1 MAFTLYENLCYPR
14 STVAFCST
22 SSSSCILHVLTVGNF
37 SQVITPI
44 IEWIPVDVI
53 NLHALN
59 GPTTIDPRKN
69 NRPVRM
75 SGCSV
80 NGELVTTFTTAIASQ
95 WAVVIA
101 AVKCSSEWIVG
112 ILIPQLFQG
121 RANVR
126 L

>member
-1 MAFTLYENLCYPR
+1 MAFTLYKNLRNPR

-22 SSSSCILHVLTVGNF
+22 SSSSRILHVLTVGNF
-37 SQVITPI
+37 SQVITTV

-69 NRPVRM
+69 NHPVRV
-75 SGCSV
+75 SGCSM
-80 NGELVTTFTTAIASQ
+80 NGKLMTPVAAIASQ

>member
-1 MAFTLYENLCYPR
+1 MAFTLYVNLGNPG
-14 STVAFCST
+14 SSITHSST
-22 SSSSCILHVLTVGNF
+22 SGSFCILHVLTVGNF
-37 SQVITPI
+37 SQVIAAI

-59 GPTTIDPRKN
+59 GPATIDPRKHN
-69 NRPVRM
+69 YPIRM
-75 SGCSV
+75 SGCV
-80 NGELVTTFTTAIASQ
+80 MNGDLMTSIAAIASE

-101 AVKCSSEWIVG
+101 AMKCSSEWIVG

>member
-1 MAFTLYENLCYPR
+1 MSIR
-14 STVAFCST
+14 STFSSFCVLH
-22 SSSSCILHVLTVGNF
+22 ILTAGNF

-59 GPTTIDPRKN
+59 GPTAIDPRKHN
-69 NRPVRM
+69 HPIRV
-75 SGCSV
+75 SGCSM
-80 NGELVTTFTTAIASQ
+80 NGELMTSFAAIASQ

-101 AVKCSSEWIVG
+101 AMKCSSEWIVG

>member
-1 MAFTLYENLCYPR
+1 MTVPGTFTITR
-14 STVAFCST
+14 STSEPFSVLY
-22 SSSSCILHVLTVGNF
+22 ILTAGNF
-37 SQVITPI
+37 SQIITPI

-59 GPTTIDPRKN
+59 GPTPIDPRKN
-69 NRPVRM
+69 NHPVRV
-75 SGCSV
+75 SGCSM
-80 NGELVTTFTTAIASQ
+80 NGELMTAFTTAIASQ

-101 AVKCSSEWIVG
+101 AVECSSEWIVG

>member
-1 MAFTLYENLCYPR
+1 M
-14 STVAFCST
+14 
-22 SSSSCILHVLTVGNF
+22 
-37 SQVITPI
+37 
-44 IEWIPVDVI
+44 D
-53 NLHALN
+53 
-59 GPTTIDPRKN
+59 
-69 NRPVRM
+69 
-75 SGCSV
+75 
-80 NGELVTTFTTAIASQ
+80 GELMTAFTTAIASQ

>member
-1 MAFTLYENLCYPR
+1 MAFTLYENLCNPG
-14 STVAFCST
+14 SSITGCST
-22 SSSSCILHVLTVGNF
+22 PSSFCVLHILTAGNF

-59 GPTTIDPRKN
+59 GPTTTDPSKN
-69 NRPVRM
+69 NNPVRV
-75 SGCSV
+75 SGCSM
-80 NGELVTTFTTAIASQ
+80 NGKLMTPVAAIASQ

>member
-1 MAFTLYENLCYPR
+1 M
-14 STVAFCST
+14 
-22 SSSSCILHVLTVGNF
+22 
-37 SQVITPI
+37 
-44 IEWIPVDVI
+44 
-53 NLHALN
+53 
-59 GPTTIDPRKN
+59 
-69 NRPVRM
+69 
-75 SGCSV
+75 
-80 NGELVTTFTTAIASQ
+80 NGELMTPVAAIASQ